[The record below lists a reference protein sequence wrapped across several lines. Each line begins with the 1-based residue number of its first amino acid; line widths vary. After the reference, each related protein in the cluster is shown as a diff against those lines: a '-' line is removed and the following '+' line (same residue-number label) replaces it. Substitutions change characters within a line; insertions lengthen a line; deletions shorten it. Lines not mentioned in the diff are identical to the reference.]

1 MELVVEFWLRAELR
15 RVLRGA
21 YKRHD
26 EEIALPHPRNITRE
40 TLAVVSSERAMWL
53 AAPKLDGRR
62 ALLVR
67 ARVFGDEFVVDLDR
81 KLNPTVLFGP
91 TRAPAKGPKA
101 PNGPNNGPNN
111 GPHGPHGPYGPDEIR
126 VVVDAE
132 ACGGSYHAHDV
143 FVLGGVQTHTLRF
156 STRLDLVDEA
166 IAELGVAGV
175 VRKPFVPLS
184 TFAVRSEAGEADGR
198 RSGEADGRRSGEAG
212 EAGEA
217 DGRRAGESGESG
229 EADGRRAEG
238 SNAVPTDGL
247 ILAHS
252 AAPATFGSDPW
263 VLKWKPPDKCT
274 IDLIVERKKC
284 GVHFSR
290 RVAARTSNGR
300 RALAEFDAAAFTGTL
315 PCVFEFAMV
324 GGRWTPIHRRED
336 KATANTEFV
345 VEQTVVAINEAIT
358 VDEITGT
365 RLASVVAA

>member
-81 KLNPTVLFGP
+81 KLTPTVLFGP
-91 TRAPAKGPKA
+91 VRAHAKA
-101 PNGPNNGPNN
+101 PG
-111 GPHGPHGPYGPDEIR
+111 GPYGPDEIR

-132 ACGGSYHAHDV
+132 ACGGTYHAHDV

-184 TFAVRSEAGEADGR
+184 TFAVRSE
-198 RSGEADGRRSGEAG
+198 
-212 EAGEA
+212 
-217 DGRRAGESGESG
+217 
-229 EADGRRAEG
+229 

>member
-91 TRAPAKGPKA
+91 TRAPAKA
-101 PNGPNNGPNN
+101 PNGPNNGPNGPNN
-111 GPHGPHGPYGPDEIR
+111 GPPHGPYGPDEIR

-184 TFAVRSEAGEADGR
+184 TFAVRRQAGEANG
-198 RSGEADGRRSGEAG
+198 SVAG

-217 DGRRAGESGESG
+217 N
-229 EADGRRAEG
+229 G

-274 IDLIVERKKC
+274 IDLVVERKKC

-365 RLASVVAA
+365 RVVAA

>member
-62 ALLVR
+62 ALIVR

-91 TRAPAKGPKA
+91 VRAHAKGPKA

-184 TFAVRSEAGEADGR
+184 TFAVRSEAGET
-198 RSGEADGRRSGEAG
+198 GEADGRE
-212 EAGEA
+212 
-217 DGRRAGESGESG
+217 AGESGEANG
-229 EADGRRAEG
+229 READGR
-238 SNAVPTDGL
+238 NAVPTDGL

-274 IDLIVERKKC
+274 IDLVVERKKC

>member
-1 MELVVEFWLRAELR
+1 VEFWLRAELR

-26 EEIALPHPRNITRE
+26 EEIAMPHPRNITRE

-81 KLNPTVLFGP
+81 KLNPTVLYGP

-111 GPHGPHGPYGPDEIR
+111 GPYGPDEIR

-184 TFAVRSEAGEADGR
+184 TFAVRSEADGR
-198 RSGEADGRRSGEAG
+198 NEG

-217 DGRRAGESGESG
+217 DGS
-229 EADGRRAEG
+229 EADGR
-238 SNAVPTDGL
+238 NAVPTDGL

>member
-40 TLAVVSSERAMWL
+40 TLAVVSSERALWL

-81 KLNPTVLFGP
+81 KLTPTVLS
-91 TRAPAKGPKA
+91 TRRASR
-101 PNGPNNGPNN
+101 
-111 GPHGPHGPYGPDEIR
+111 GPDEIR

-156 STRLDLVDEA
+156 STRLDLVEEA
-166 IAELGVAGV
+166 ISELGVAGV
-175 VRKPFVPLS
+175 VRKPFVPLGMWAERES
-184 TFAVRSEAGEADGR
+184 RADL
-198 RSGEADGRRSGEAG
+198 
-212 EAGEA
+212 
-217 DGRRAGESGESG
+217 
-229 EADGRRAEG
+229 
-238 SNAVPTDGL
+238 PTDGL

-252 AAPATFGSDPW
+252 AASATFGSDPW
-263 VLKWKPPDKCT
+263 VLKWKPQHKCT
-274 IDLIVERKKC
+274 IDLLVERKKC

-300 RALAEFDAAAFTGTL
+300 RALAEFDAAAFAGTL

-324 GGRWTPIHRRED
+324 GGRWTPLHRRED

-358 VDEITGT
+358 VEEIIG
-365 RLASVVAA
+365 SPV

>member
-81 KLNPTVLFGP
+81 KLTPTVLFGP
-91 TRAPAKGPKA
+91 VRAHAKGP
-101 PNGPNNGPNN
+101 NN
-111 GPHGPHGPYGPDEIR
+111 GPDEIR

-184 TFAVRSEAGEADGR
+184 TFAVRRETDGREADGR
-198 RSGEADGRRSGEAG
+198 EADGSRAN
-212 EAGEA
+212 
-217 DGRRAGESGESG
+217 GR
-229 EADGRRAEG
+229 
-238 SNAVPTDGL
+238 NAVPTDGL

-274 IDLIVERKKC
+274 IDLVVERKKC

>member
-81 KLNPTVLFGP
+81 KLTPTVLFGP
-91 TRAPAKGPKA
+91 VRAPAKA
-101 PNGPNNGPNN
+101 PN
-111 GPHGPHGPYGPDEIR
+111 GPYGPDEIR

-132 ACGGSYHAHDV
+132 ACGGTYHAHDV

-184 TFAVRSEAGEADGR
+184 AFAVRSEAGEADG
-198 RSGEADGRRSGEAG
+198 SEADGR
-212 EAGEA
+212 
-217 DGRRAGESGESG
+217 
-229 EADGRRAEG
+229 
-238 SNAVPTDGL
+238 NAVPTDGL

-274 IDLIVERKKC
+274 IDLVVERKKC

>member
-26 EEIALPHPRNITRE
+26 EEIALPHPRNITRD
-40 TLAVVSSERAMWL
+40 TLAVVSSERALWL
-53 AAPKLDGRR
+53 VAPKLDGRR

-81 KLNPTVLFGP
+81 KLTPTVLSMS
-91 TRAPAKGPKA
+91 RAGHAT
-101 PNGPNNGPNN
+101 
-111 GPHGPHGPYGPDEIR
+111 GPDEIR

-132 ACGGSYHAHDV
+132 ACGGTYHAHDV

-175 VRKPFVPLS
+175 VRKPFAPLGS
-184 TFAVRSEAGEADGR
+184 YKPGA
-198 RSGEADGRRSGEAG
+198 
-212 EAGEA
+212 
-217 DGRRAGESGESG
+217 ESG
-229 EADGRRAEG
+229 
-238 SNAVPTDGL
+238 VPTDGL

-252 AAPATFGSDPW
+252 AASATFGSDPW
-263 VLKWKPPDKCT
+263 VLKWKPTHKCT
-274 IDLIVERKKC
+274 IDLLVERKKC

-324 GGRWTPIHRRED
+324 GGKWTPLHRRED

-345 VEQTVVAINEAIT
+345 VEQTVIAINEAIT
-358 VDEITGT
+358 VEEITGD
-365 RLASVVAA
+365 RVLSSQQKI

>member
-1 MELVVEFWLRAELR
+1 MEFWLRAELR

-81 KLNPTVLFGP
+81 KLTPTVLFGP
-91 TRAPAKGPKA
+91 VRAPAKA
-101 PNGPNNGPNN
+101 PN
-111 GPHGPHGPYGPDEIR
+111 GPYGPDEIR

-132 ACGGSYHAHDV
+132 ACGGTYHAHDV

-184 TFAVRSEAGEADGR
+184 TFAVRSE
-198 RSGEADGRRSGEAG
+198 
-212 EAGEA
+212 
-217 DGRRAGESGESG
+217 
-229 EADGRRAEG
+229 

-274 IDLIVERKKC
+274 IDLVVERKKC

>member
-1 MELVVEFWLRAELR
+1 M
-15 RVLRGA
+15 LRGA

-26 EEIALPHPRNITRE
+26 EEIALPHPRNITRD
-40 TLAVVSSERAMWL
+40 TLAVVSSERALWL
-53 AAPKLDGRR
+53 VAPKLDGRR

-81 KLNPTVLFGP
+81 KLTPTVLSMS
-91 TRAPAKGPKA
+91 RAGHAS
-101 PNGPNNGPNN
+101 
-111 GPHGPHGPYGPDEIR
+111 GPDEIR

-132 ACGGSYHAHDV
+132 ACGGTYHAHDV

-175 VRKPFVPLS
+175 VRKPFVPLGS
-184 TFAVRSEAGEADGR
+184 YKPGADRSEGPHGA
-198 RSGEADGRRSGEAG
+198 
-212 EAGEA
+212 
-217 DGRRAGESGESG
+217 ESG
-229 EADGRRAEG
+229 
-238 SNAVPTDGL
+238 VPTDGL

-252 AAPATFGSDPW
+252 AASATFGSDPW
-263 VLKWKPPDKCT
+263 VLKWKPTPKCT
-274 IDLIVERKKC
+274 IDLLVERKKC
-284 GVHFSR
+284 GVHLSR

-324 GGRWTPIHRRED
+324 GGKWTPLHRRED

-345 VEQTVVAINEAIT
+345 VEQTVIAINEAIT
-358 VDEITGT
+358 VEEITGD
-365 RLASVVAA
+365 RVLS

>member
-91 TRAPAKGPKA
+91 TRSHAKGH
-101 PNGPNNGPNN
+101 NGPNN
-111 GPHGPHGPYGPDEIR
+111 GPYGPDEIR

-184 TFAVRSEAGEADGR
+184 TFAVRSE
-198 RSGEADGRRSGEAG
+198 
-212 EAGEA
+212 
-217 DGRRAGESGESG
+217 
-229 EADGRRAEG
+229 

-274 IDLIVERKKC
+274 IDLVVERKKC

-358 VDEITGT
+358 VDEITGS
-365 RLASVVAA
+365 RLVAA

>member
-91 TRAPAKGPKA
+91 TRAPAKA
-101 PNGPNNGPNN
+101 PGGPNN
-111 GPHGPHGPYGPDEIR
+111 GPYGPDEIR

-132 ACGGSYHAHDV
+132 ACDGSYHAHDV

-184 TFAVRSEAGEADGR
+184 TFAVRTETDGR
-198 RSGEADGRRSGEAG
+198 EAG

-217 DGRRAGESGESG
+217 DGR
-229 EADGRRAEG
+229 
-238 SNAVPTDGL
+238 NAVPTDGL

-252 AAPATFGSDPW
+252 SAPATFGSDPW

-274 IDLIVERKKC
+274 IDLVVERKKC

-358 VDEITGT
+358 VDEITGS
-365 RLASVVAA
+365 RLVA

>member
-81 KLNPTVLFGP
+81 KLTPTVLFGP
-91 TRAPAKGPKA
+91 VRAPAKA
-101 PNGPNNGPNN
+101 PN
-111 GPHGPHGPYGPDEIR
+111 GPYGPDEIR

-132 ACGGSYHAHDV
+132 ACGGTYHAHDV

-184 TFAVRSEAGEADGR
+184 TFAVRSE
-198 RSGEADGRRSGEAG
+198 
-212 EAGEA
+212 
-217 DGRRAGESGESG
+217 
-229 EADGRRAEG
+229 

-274 IDLIVERKKC
+274 IDLVVERKKC

>member
-91 TRAPAKGPKA
+91 VRAPAKA
-101 PNGPNNGPNN
+101 PNGPNGPY
-111 GPHGPHGPYGPDEIR
+111 GPYGPDEIR

-166 IAELGVAGV
+166 ITELGVAGV

-184 TFAVRSEAGEADGR
+184 TFAVRSEAGEA
-198 RSGEADGRRSGEAG
+198 GEAD
-212 EAGEA
+212 
-217 DGRRAGESGESG
+217 
-229 EADGRRAEG
+229 G

-274 IDLIVERKKC
+274 IDLVVERKKC

-300 RALAEFDAAAFTGTL
+300 RALAAFDAAAFTGTL